1 MQNNFECIFELIVA
15 FNIFNVCC
23 LFALSIFL
31 FNVLHYIFIFMVFF
45 FFFYF
50 LERKTAKRKK
60 KERKKQ
66 RK

>member
-23 LFALSIFL
+23 LFALSVFL
-31 FNVLHYIFIFMVFF
+31 FNVLHYIIIFIVFF
-45 FFFYF
+45 LLFF

-60 KERKKQ
+60 KERRKQ

>member
-45 FFFYF
+45 FFFLF
-50 LERKTAKRKK
+50 S
-60 KERKKQ
+60 
-66 RK
+66 